1 MNRYIMA
8 ALAALA
14 ILVVPACSG
23 GSNEGAGSSKSAASK
38 LLQLD
43 PPEARQKL
51 MEAGYTLD
59 QNGFREAVD
68 FLDADSVGL
77 FIAAGFDSNA
87 MADALSYP
95 VNRAQAYEESKLPA
109 QLENYYADPAYRSI
123 LATMFEGGLS
133 PNEPL
138 SGFGYTTSLF
148 AESLRIGDQE
158 FIDFL
163 RGYEADWST
172 KPGCYQHNPRC
183 KNPGTM
189 AGWLF
194 YIPGRTKSWSL
205 EAAFDAY
212 ERLIAL
218 GVAEPAD
225 GDNSDPYLMASIAFN
240 KFLWELDNPDVDAL
254 WQAVGSPRIILPYG
268 TSVEDE
274 ARDSDPDRAMG
285 SRGSRLLQREY
296 LLDQVFPCIADNGG
310 DYYAC
315 LESPPEED

>member
-1 MNRYIMA
+1 MKHYIIAAMA
-8 ALAALA
+8 ALTIML
-14 ILVVPACSG
+14 VPACSG
-23 GSNEGAGSSKSAASK
+23 GSDAGGGAAKSAASK
-38 LLQLD
+38 LAKLE

-51 MEAGYTLD
+51 MESGYTLD

-68 FLDADSVGL
+68 FLDADAVAL
-77 FIAAGFDSNA
+77 FIAAGFDTNA

-109 QLENYYADPAYRSI
+109 QLETNYADPAYRAI
-123 LATMFEGGLS
+123 LSTMFENGFS
-133 PNEPL
+133 PTEPL
-138 SGFGYTTSLF
+138 SGYGYTTTLF
-148 AESLRIGDQE
+148 VESLRIGDE
-158 FIDFL
+158 DFIEFL
-163 RGYEADWST
+163 RGYEADWTT

-183 KNPGTM
+183 KNPGST

-205 EAAFDAY
+205 DAAFDAY
-212 ERLIAL
+212 ERLKAL
-218 GVAEPAD
+218 GLAEPASGED
-225 GDNSDPYLMASIAFN
+225 SDPYLMASITFN

-285 SRGSRLLQREY
+285 SSGSRLMQREY
-296 LLDQVFPCIADNGG
+296 LLDKVFPCIAENGD

-315 LESPPEED
+315 LESPPAED